1 MQGVNAKLITNPAMQ
16 GIDAAYPTFCEKRN
30 SPKRLEIYPMGVYNR
45 HTIQYTRQGYKK
57 FRDSEKGGLKKWKI

>member
-30 SPKRLEIYPMGVYNR
+30 TKKDLK
-45 HTIQYTRQGYKK
+45 YT
-57 FRDSEKGGLKKWKI
+57 L